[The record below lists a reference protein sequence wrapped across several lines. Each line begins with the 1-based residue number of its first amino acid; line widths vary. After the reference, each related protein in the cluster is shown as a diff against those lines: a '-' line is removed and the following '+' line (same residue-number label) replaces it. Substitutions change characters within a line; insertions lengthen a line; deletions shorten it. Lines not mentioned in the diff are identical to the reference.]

1 MNHELAAKD
10 LLAERYILGEM
21 NANERADFEEH
32 FFDCAECAASVRDGA
47 AFLDSGR
54 SLVRAERRFQRGR
67 LMTWIPS
74 AVAAAL
80 AVVVGIQSFAPH
92 LATEAPAIQVLQPI
106 EVDQSRGA
114 AVQHARAGK
123 PALLYI
129 NIVSEQ
135 PFGGYRFELRDAS
148 GHVRGTQPVTAQQAT
163 QTVPVLLGP
172 LPAGSYQ
179 LVVEGVREDGNRTP
193 IATYPVNVQGP

>member
-1 MNHELAAKD
+1 MDHKLATESMAT
-10 LLAERYILGEM
+10 ERYLLGEL
-21 NANERADFEEH
+21 NSDERKDFERH
-32 FFDCAECAASVRDGA
+32 AFECHECGTAIDDGI
-47 AFLDSGR
+47 AFIDDGR
-54 SLVRAERRFQRGR
+54 AVVAGGRRFRWR
-67 LMTWIPS
+67 SVVTWVPS

-80 AVVVGIQSFAPH
+80 AVVVVLQNVSPRT
-92 LATEAPAIQVLQPI
+92 TEAPAIQVLQPI

-135 PFGGYRFELRDAS
+135 PFASYRCELRDAS

-163 QTVPVLLGP
+163 QTVPVLLSP

-179 LVVEGVREDGNRTP
+179 LVVEGVREDGNRTS